1 MLSVLKENTAQIMED
16 RDVEEINYNAVR
28 CAKCCYFY
36 FLCEYVFLFMCEYVL
51 FLLFLPFELGLFLFL
66 LVLKNL
72 SKVWAHDPMGNP
84 VASLIQQR
92 KHPGRLWR
100 SILQATRVNKKDGP
114 PNPLSGPR
122 SGSL

>member
-51 FLLFLPFELGLFLFL
+51 FLLFLPF
-66 LVLKNL
+66 
-72 SKVWAHDPMGNP
+72 DTMGYETRNQ
-84 VASLIQQR
+84 ASFYFF
-92 KHPGRLWR
+92 
-100 SILQATRVNKKDGP
+100 
-114 PNPLSGPR
+114 
-122 SGSL
+122 